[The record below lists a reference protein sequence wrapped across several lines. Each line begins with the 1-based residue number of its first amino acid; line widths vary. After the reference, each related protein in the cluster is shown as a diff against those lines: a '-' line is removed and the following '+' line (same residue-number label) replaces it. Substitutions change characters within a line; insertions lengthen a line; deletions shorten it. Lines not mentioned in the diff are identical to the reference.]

1 MKRRI
6 LALTLLLSV
15 VLTSFSF
22 ATTTVHADED
32 CNCAIV
38 FSGGKTKYIPSTCL
52 SAIEQACK
60 YGVKVQLTNVEKVR
74 RYVND
79 FRLWEGEVYTSGYE
93 SGTDDIENH
102 VFIDCV
108 KSNNYVPMFNE
119 LEESYRRELS
129 YKEAINNPDWE
140 QREREKKY
148 WNQKLQEED
157 WNRYKIWNKY
167 RGKVDVEVIEANKEG
182 YGTYRLSF
190 TCKHNHHKEQIVSI
204 VPDFAG
210 GYLQLCYTKK
220 GIGRTNHELGWVI
233 QGLRAITDEVEY
245 PEFYYGD
252 TGPARWSTEFVR
264 TITNKAGDK
273 CIGGRIGWIQLP
285 EFVGAAGF
293 ETEYVYNPHIKD
305 YITGTIFNL
314 DVGEYFP
321 RLTDDAEF
329 LYNGSENVVIKK
341 IVGTYKQMYIPLSK
355 RDKLCCCN
363 HGIEY
368 CDNRYG
374 HYEGIPCVN
383 GKVDRF
389 ATGYTWKP
397 WTLGKPNTPN
407 EIHLRQYTIVNGKRL
422 YSPTV
427 ILPIAMGWNYRSCT
441 CDDQYYKIEYRPYL
455 IPELG
460 GTVIIRPKE
469 RDQGKV
475 YCEAGKQISTIG
487 IQKNMLPRPNKWLFS
502 WGELTN
508 YNPYSD
514 DSNERGSFYGNYAG
528 H

>member
-1 MKRRI
+1 MKKKI

-15 VLTSFSF
+15 VLTSFNF
-22 ATTTVHADED
+22 GTTIVRADADED

-38 FSGGKTKYIPSTCL
+38 FYGGSTKYIPSTCL
-52 SAIEQACK
+52 AAIEEACRAGHVG
-60 YGVKVQLTNVEKVR
+60 YVKVQLTNVEKVR

-79 FRLWEGEVYTSGYE
+79 FRLWEGNVINSD
-93 SGTDDIENH
+93 SWCQNS
-102 VFIDCV
+102 VFVDCV
-108 KSNNYVPMFNE
+108 KSNNYVPMFKE
-119 LEESYRRELS
+119 LKECYRRE
-129 YKEAINNPDWE
+129 E
-140 QREREKKY
+140 
-148 WNQKLQEED
+148 
-157 WNRYKIWNKY
+157 IWNKYKVWHKY
-167 RGKVDVEVIEANKEG
+167 RGKVDNVEAIEANKEG
-182 YGTYRLSF
+182 YGTYRISF
-190 TCKHNHHKEQIVSI
+190 TCKHNNHKEQIVSI
-204 VPDFAG
+204 VPDFAR

-220 GIGRTNHELGWVI
+220 GIGRTNQELGWVI

-305 YITGTIFNL
+305 YITGTIFDLN
-314 DVGEYFP
+314 VGEYFP
-321 RLTDDAEF
+321 CLTDDAAL

-355 RDKLCCCN
+355 RKKLCCCN
-363 HGIEY
+363 HGTEFTEY
-368 CDNRYG
+368 GFG

-383 GKVDRF
+383 GKINRF

-441 CDDQYYKIEYRPYL
+441 CDDQYYKTEYRPYL

-469 RDQGKV
+469 WDQGKA
-475 YCEAGKQISTIG
+475 YFKAGKKISTIRSEHDG
-487 IQKNMLPRPNKWLFS
+487 YDYEWLFS

-508 YNPYSD
+508 YMPDTWEAGD
-514 DSNERGSFYGNYAG
+514 DEYGCSSYYEGNYAG